1 MLWKH
6 RKSQSLYDWL
16 WKCLKVTR
24 CNCVNHI
31 YYSFA
36 RELSIESSGEF
47 KTAGVSSIKLLLQQ
61 LASTWFVDSDHLE
74 SPIQMNNFKELG
86 KPLFKRNIY
95 FSGER
100 NIWILNRLYIQYIYI
115 CIYVTGIIMSNALL
129 TFPLLVFHK
138 STEKS
143 KSPTSIA
150 LPCNPRRVS
159 LQPYTPPKRQGCTPR
174 HPNEKVF

>member
-36 RELSIESSGEF
+36 RELSIQSSGEF

-86 KPLFKRNIY
+86 KTLLKRNVY
-95 FSGER
+95 FSRER
-100 NIWILNRLYIQYIYI
+100 IIWFLNRLYIHTYNICVYIYT
-115 CIYVTGIIMSNALL
+115 YYWYSNVKCPSYLL
-129 TFPLLVFHK
+129 PLGVPQEHWKIENPSDLDC
-138 STEKS
+138 
-143 KSPTSIA
+143 IA
-150 LPCNPRRVS
+150 LQS
-159 LQPYTPPKRQGCTPR
+159 QAG
-174 HPNEKVF
+174 